1 MNAKMNLL
9 ALALLGL
16 AGYAGSAVAGCPSS
30 PVPPWTAANQFQG
43 TVAIAAGGLDGSAC
57 RMDSSLQAGASG
69 FANAQ
74 VEDDTPTA
82 EGRYRASFMLNVGT
96 LASPTLITVANVFS
110 ATSAGTGN
118 GINLSIFG
126 DGSGAWRLSY
136 VIADA
141 SQPSGFFAGSVP
153 LANTAQHVEFDLQ
166 VTAGQFNLWNNN
178 NVEASPDITQTGMQ
192 MGTVIAGVDTAFLGL
207 AAPSDGFV
215 STYAGTAAQFDA
227 FDSRRQTFI
236 GF

>member
-1 MNAKMNLL
+1 MNTKMKVL

-57 RMDSSLQAGASG
+57 RMDSSLATGASG

-82 EGRYRASFMLNVGT
+82 EGRYRASFMINIDA
-96 LASPTLITVANVFS
+96 LASPSLITVSNVFS
-110 ATSAGTGN
+110 ATSATTGN

-126 DGSGAWRLSY
+126 NGTGWSLSY

-153 LANTAQHVEFDLQ
+153 LVAGSQHVEFDLQ
-166 VTAGQFNLWNNN
+166 VTNGEFDLWNNN
-178 NVEASPDITQTGMQ
+178 NVEASPDITHTGMQ

-207 AAPSDGFV
+207 AAPSDAFAT
-215 STYAGTAAQFDA
+215 TYAGTAAQFDA

>member
-43 TVAIAAGGLDGSAC
+43 EVAITAGGLDGSAC
-57 RMDSSLQAGASG
+57 RMNSTLDAAASG

-74 VEDDTPTA
+74 VEDDTPTN
-82 EGRYRASFMLNVGT
+82 EGRYRASFMINVDA
-96 LASPTLITVANVFS
+96 LASPSLITVANVFS
-110 ATSAGTGN
+110 ATSAGSGN
-118 GINLSIFG
+118 GINLSVFG
-126 DGSGAWRLSY
+126 NGTGWSLSY

-141 SQPSGFFAGSVP
+141 SQPSGFFSGSVP
-153 LANTAQHVEFDLQ
+153 LVAGSQHVEFDLQ
-166 VTAGQFNLWNNN
+166 VTAGVFNLWNNN
-178 NVEASPDITQTGMQ
+178 NVEASPDITHNGMN
-192 MGTVIAGVDTAFLGL
+192 MGTVIGGVDTAFLGL
-207 AAPSDGFV
+207 AAPSDGFIA
-215 STYAGTAAQFDA
+215 SYGGTAAQFDA

>member
-1 MNAKMNLL
+1 MNTKMNLL

-82 EGRYRASFMLNVGT
+82 EGRYRASFMVNVDA
-96 LASPTLITVANVFS
+96 LASPSLITVANVFS
-110 ATSAGTGN
+110 ATSSGSGN

-126 DGSGAWRLSY
+126 NGTGWSLSY

-153 LANTAQHVEFDLQ
+153 LVAGSQHVEFDLQ
-166 VTAGQFNLWNNN
+166 VTAGQFDLWNNN
-178 NVEASPDITQTGMQ
+178 NVEASPDITHSGMN
-192 MGTVIAGVDTAFLGL
+192 TATPIVGVDTAFLGL
-207 AAPSDGFV
+207 AAPSDAFV
-215 STYAGTAAQFDA
+215 ASYAGMAAQFDA

>member
-1 MNAKMNLL
+1 MNTKMKVL

-57 RMDSSLQAGASG
+57 RMDSSLATGASG

-82 EGRYRASFMLNVGT
+82 EGRYRASFMINVDALG
-96 LASPTLITVANVFS
+96 SPSLITVSNVFS
-110 ATSAGTGN
+110 ATSATTGN

-126 DGSGAWRLSY
+126 NGTGWSLSY

-141 SQPSGFFAGSVP
+141 SQPSGFFSGSVP
-153 LANTAQHVEFDLQ
+153 LAAGSRHVEFDLQ

-178 NVEASPDITQTGMQ
+178 NVEASPDITQTGMN

-207 AAPSDGFV
+207 AAPSDAFAT
-215 STYAGTAAQFDA
+215 TYAGTAAQFDA